1 MGETSALC
9 SPTFLIGFHFWHRHI
24 LEFAI
29 LCRGSQTDISPTVT
43 DCHTHIQ
50 CLLLISSSLLYLI
63 ISPHKGVDV

>member
-1 MGETSALC
+1 MGATSALC
-9 SPTFLIGFHFWHRHI
+9 SPTFLIGFWHRHI

-50 CLLLISSSLLYLI
+50 CLLLISSSLFYRI
-63 ISPHKGVDV
+63 ISPHKPVDV